1 VPEEDVVIALMTNVG
16 AMHAGD
22 SAYYPEKL
30 LKDTR
35 VIAAARAL
43 ARELAPQAGL
53 TQRQKPSAQR

>member
-1 VPEEDVVIALMTNVG
+1 MIALMTNVG

-35 VIAAARAL
+35 IIAAARAL
-43 ARELAPQAGL
+43 ARELAPKVFPRPEVQ
-53 TQRQKPSAQR
+53 PNVF